1 MAIDICRVNYQKSC
15 MEVGKM
21 KIMDHHYHNKH
32 HQSRSEKTVH
42 RTKRKRA
49 RRWDAI
55 LVGVV
60 FSVAFLLLLTKV
72 SQITPC
78 EPISY
83 FHIDTKTCSHIG
95 NANTIEWQISSQH
108 GLGFDIIFQYWLLT
122 LESYEELMDHAQGF
136 LRNVGLK

>member
-1 MAIDICRVNYQKSC
+1 
-15 MEVGKM
+15 M
-21 KIMDHHYHNKH
+21 KIMDHHYNNYN
-32 HQSRSEKTVH
+32 QSRSVEKYH
-42 RTKRKRA
+42 RTKGKRA

-83 FHIDTKTCSHIG
+83 FHIDTKTCDQIG
-95 NANTIEWQISSQH
+95 NANTIEWQIASQH
-108 GLGFDIIFQYWLLT
+108 GLGFDIIFQYRLLT
-122 LESYEELMDHAQGF
+122 LELSEELMDHAQGF
-136 LRNVGLK
+136 LRMVGLK